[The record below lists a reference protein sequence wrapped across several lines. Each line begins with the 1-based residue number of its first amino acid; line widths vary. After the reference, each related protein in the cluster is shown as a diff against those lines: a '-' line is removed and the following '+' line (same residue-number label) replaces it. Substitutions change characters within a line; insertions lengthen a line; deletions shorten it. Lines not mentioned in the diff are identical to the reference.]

1 VERRLLSATNN
12 TITSNKLV
20 FSKWPYLL
28 LTSVVSAAFWI
39 IFSVFDQLLFFSPF
53 LAFHIPNDAITDFV
67 LSNIIAVLLGAVTT
81 LNVYAFKH
89 VKRRRR
95 IRSAIEK
102 KSRRAESSV
111 LSSFRYSLLSGSSI
125 GIISSMCAG
134 CSSIGLYLS
143 MLLAGGGAA
152 VGMSTAATNVMASA
166 LISFLD
172 SYYLPLRFLSV
183 MLLFWAYYAASRT
196 IAKSCILRHSTKNR
210 TTTTSG

>member
-1 VERRLLSATNN
+1 MISSSNPKDTEMGNIAR
-12 TITSNKLV
+12 SNKLI
-20 FSKWPYLL
+20 FSKWLYVLL
-28 LTSVVSAAFWI
+28 AAAVSTAFWI
-39 IFSVFDQLLFFSPF
+39 IFSLFDQLLFFSPF
-53 LAFHIPNDAITDFV
+53 LAFYVPKDAITDFV
-67 LSNIIAVLLGAVTT
+67 LSNIIALLLGAVTT

-152 VGMSTAATNVMASA
+152 VGVSTSTTNVMASA

-172 SYYLPLRFLSV
+172 SYYLPLQFLSV
-183 MLLFWAYYAASRT
+183 LLLFWAYYSASRT
-196 IAKSCILRHSTKNR
+196 IAKSCILRQEGR
-210 TTTTSG
+210 C